1 LLDRNKVL
9 WGSWAVIGAKENG
22 GRFWFG
28 GDTAYCDVF
37 EQIGRRLGPF
47 DIAAIPIGMS
57 WCMSNSELLVI
68 VELQAP
74 TALGT
79 P

>member
-1 LLDRNKVL
+1 MLDRNKVL

-57 WCMSNSELLVI
+57 
-68 VELQAP
+68 
-74 TALGT
+74 
-79 P
+79 